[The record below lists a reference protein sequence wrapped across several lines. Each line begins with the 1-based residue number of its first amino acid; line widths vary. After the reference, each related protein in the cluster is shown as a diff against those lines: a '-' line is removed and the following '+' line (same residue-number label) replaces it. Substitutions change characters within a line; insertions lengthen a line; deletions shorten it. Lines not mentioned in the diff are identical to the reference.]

1 MEMCYTVK
9 KIGGNF
15 PHIQVN
21 SEGSSCKVIYEER
34 FINIWRNARIFTSH
48 MRKPVVIY

>member
-1 MEMCYTVK
+1 
-9 KIGGNF
+9 
-15 PHIQVN
+15 VN

-48 MRKPVVIY
+48 MRKPVVIYDFAPSPLQIFHYFLTV